1 MQTLAQFIRWRQD
14 LAALNLDATVQPWI
28 MVEVPSVVM
37 MLGDYIEAG
46 AKGLVIGLSDLTQW
60 TLGTNRMSELF
71 QNSMEVPEMSVVRSV
86 QQILSTAQRFNIP
99 CWLALSSWSEAW
111 AEVAIESGV
120 TGLMVER
127 DTVIQAAQTI
137 DRIEAGR

>member
-1 MQTLAQFIRWRQD
+1 MA
-14 LAALNLDATVQPWI
+14 
-28 MVEVPSVVM
+28 
-37 MLGDYIEAG
+37 
-46 AKGLVIGLSDLTQW
+46 
-60 TLGTNRMSELF
+60 
-71 QNSMEVPEMSVVRSV
+71 VVRSV

-127 DTVIQAAQTI
+127 DTVMAAAQTI
-137 DRIEAGR
+137 DRIEAGDRPAIPKSKNSAVEIVDSQFYSNGTKGADRLR